1 MQCWLYNDNV
11 FLWSV
16 RYSYKESKSNN
27 CYETGIC
34 QICWS
39 RHGSSRNIFFSP
51 ERNNC
56 KKLGV
61 KSPWLCFPLV
71 WSVWPDQASSLK
83 EPANLSWSNFRHL
96 RVLSPARGRSKLN
109 ERKQKGCRPCW
120 SAIILTNN
128 VTTTPTIH
136 PDNKNTIK
144 SDHNSQRK
152 IRRYGSLRNQSSLIR
167 KSQVR
172 KYWERQSCWL
182 RLAARRQALSQWQLM
197 AAGLCVET

>member
-1 MQCWLYNDNV
+1 MSDIL
-11 FLWSV
+11 
-16 RYSYKESKSNN
+16 ESTWKLKK
-27 CYETGIC
+27 Y
-34 QICWS
+34 
-39 RHGSSRNIFFSP
+39 FFSP

-167 KSQVR
+167 KSHVR

-182 RLAARRQALSQWQLM
+182 RLAAKRQALSQWQLM

>member
-1 MQCWLYNDNV
+1 ML
-11 FLWSV
+11 
-16 RYSYKESKSNN
+16 ESTWRLKK
-27 CYETGIC
+27 Y
-34 QICWS
+34 
-39 RHGSSRNIFFSP
+39 FFSL

-83 EPANLSWSNFRHL
+83 ESANLSWSNFRHL

-144 SDHNSQRK
+144 SDHNSQWKNRQWVVDMAASE
-152 IRRYGSLRNQSSLIR
+152 IEVHSLEFR
-167 KSQVR
+167 KSHMR

-182 RLAARRQALSQWQLM
+182 RLAAKRQALSQWQLM